1 MKVTALLLG
10 DFVPWLCWL
19 FPILGAVLALL
30 LAKFNKK
37 VRDATA
43 VSFSFL
49 GLLMATFLLPE
60 LFSHA
65 YVDKPMFSIALPAG
79 GVLSFGLLIDPLSII
94 LANVVAFLSFLIMVY
109 SLKYM
114 ENDAGLTR
122 FWFLMSLF
130 IGNMLLVV
138 LANNLI
144 LLFIAWKIVSL
155 CSFALIG
162 YYYGDEKEHWI
173 GGPTPFPFQ
182 KPSRC
187 GLKAFIFT
195 TFGDTA
201 LLAAIIILY
210 LYSGTFNLIQLYQ
223 TAGVWLP
230 KMAQS
235 PGMLA
240 LTSLLFLGGPLA
252 KSAQFPFHEWLPE
265 AMAGPTPVS
274 ALIHAATM
282 VKAGVYLVAR
292 MVPVFFYA
300 LWVASPNYPEASMFF
315 FSVAALGAFTAF
327 MTGTQAMVA
336 KELKKALAYS
346 TMSGIG
352 YMMLALGVSGLSP
365 DTLVAGVSAGIFFL
379 INHGIF
385 KAALFMG
392 AGVIIHFSG
401 SIYLSGMHLS
411 RRNMWFTWLFMWIA
425 ALSLIGVPPFAG
437 FWSKDDVLIA
447 SLQSGQYVFF
457 ALALATVAM
466 SCFYTVR
473 FMGLVFHREKH
484 EETAEN
490 HQEVSRLELAPYGIL
505 AVLTVAIGLIGPLV
519 TGFLQETFKK
529 YYAESLHLIVEN
541 TNTASAA
548 SGLNTFLPSTIL
560 VPIISVLIIALAV
573 IPAYRLYISHK
584 TQPEQIISGHTSLR
598 RIHGF
603 LWNRWCIDTFYNKV
617 FASGTLAVREPLIRF
632 IERPID
638 YALNEGIPNLFVTA
652 NRGFKKLQTGILSI
666 NMLYILGF
674 LAVVVTILLWLGVI

>member
-1 MKVTALLLG
+1 MLLG
-10 DFVPWLCWL
+10 DLVPWLCWL
-19 FPILGAVLALL
+19 FPTIGAVLALL
-30 LAKFNKK
+30 LAKFSGKL
-37 VRDATA
+37 RDATA

-49 GLLMATFLLPE
+49 GLLMAVFLLPE
-60 LFSHA
+60 LFTYA
-65 YVDKPMFSIALPAG
+65 FVDKPVFSIVLPTG
-79 GVLSFGLLIDPLSII
+79 GALSFGLLVDPLSII
-94 LANVVAFLSFLIMVY
+94 LVNVVAFLSFLIMVY

-122 FWFLMSLF
+122 FWFLMSVF
-130 IGNMLLVV
+130 IGSMLLVV
-138 LANNLI
+138 LADNLI

-162 YYYGDEKEHWI
+162 YYYGDEKKQWI
-173 GGPTPFPFQ
+173 GGPAPFPFQ

-201 LLAAIIILY
+201 MLAAIIILY

-223 TAGVWLP
+223 TAGIWLP
-230 KMAQS
+230 RMAQS
-235 PGMLA
+235 PGMLT
-240 LTSLLFLGGPLA
+240 LTSILFLGGPLA

-300 LWVASPNYPEASMFF
+300 LWVASPNFPEAWVFF
-315 FSVAALGAFTAF
+315 FLVAALGVFTAF

-352 YMMLALGVSGLSP
+352 FMMLALGVSGLSP
-365 DTLVAGVSAGIFFL
+365 DTLVDGVSAGIYFL

-392 AGVIIHFSG
+392 AGVIIHASG
-401 SIYLSGMHLS
+401 SIYLSDMRLS
-411 RRNMWFTWLFMWIA
+411 RKKMWFTWLFMWIA
-425 ALSLIGVPPFAG
+425 SMSLIGVPPFAG

-447 SLQSGQYVFF
+447 SLQSGQYAFF
-457 ALALATVAM
+457 ILALATVAI

-473 FMGLVFHREKH
+473 FMGLIFHREKQ
-484 EETAEN
+484 EETTGT
-490 HQEVSRLELAPYGIL
+490 HQEASRLEFAPYGIL
-505 AVLTVAIGLIGPLV
+505 AALVVAIGLIGPLV
-519 TGFLQETFKK
+519 TVFLQETFRK
-529 YYAESLHLIVEN
+529 YYIGSLNLIAG
-541 TNTASAA
+541 NTATAPTA
-548 SGLNTFLPSTIL
+548 SGLNAFLQLIVL
-560 VPIISVLIIALAV
+560 VPIFSVMAIIIAA
-573 IPAYRLYISHK
+573 IPAYRFYISHK
-584 TQPEQIISGHTSLR
+584 TLPEQVIDCHTGLG
-598 RIHGF
+598 RIHTF
-603 LWNRWCIDTFYNKV
+603 LWNRWYIDAFYNKV
-617 FASGTLAVREPLIRF
+617 FANGTLAVREPLIRL

-638 YALNEGIPNLFVTA
+638 YALNEGMPKLFVMA
-652 NRGFKKLQTGILSI
+652 NRGFKRLQTGVLSI
-666 NMLYILGF
+666 NILYMLVF
-674 LAVVVTILLWLGVI
+674 LAVALAILLWLGVI